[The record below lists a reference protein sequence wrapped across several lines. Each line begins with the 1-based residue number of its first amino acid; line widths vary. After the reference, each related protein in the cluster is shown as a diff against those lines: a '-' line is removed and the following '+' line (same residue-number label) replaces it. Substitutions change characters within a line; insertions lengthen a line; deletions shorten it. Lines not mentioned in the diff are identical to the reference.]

1 VLRTALHCHGLCK
14 IGPVRSEAAVGEN
27 GTVSVHAENCSPA
40 ERWTYI
46 SPDYGTGRT
55 CHADESPSITL
66 WAVGCSD
73 YSNDGPTGTRRVA
86 KHTIGEPIVSV
97 SLAMNTSTKSANV
110 DGVVAADANP

>member
-1 VLRTALHCHGLCK
+1 MLRVALHRYRLRK
-14 IGPVRSEAAVGEN
+14 IGSEWSEAAVGEN

-46 SPDYGTGRT
+46 SPDNGTGPT

-73 YSNDGPTGTRRVA
+73 YSNDGPSGTRRVA
-86 KHTIGEPIVSV
+86 KHTIGEPIVSLR
-97 SLAMNTSTKSANV
+97 LAMNTSTKSANV
-110 DGVVAADANP
+110 GGDVP